1 MCVLQVHTELVGVQE
16 GGERQHE
23 ELDIRRQQQ
32 RHDELTFHAAAHRVR
47 PAPRPASPRPPTP
60 HLSASPSPPPGPDAQ
75 GSSPRHDT
83 NSALPLLLFDISIYK
98 YIQIYFK
105 ASPPHPARLAAR
117 TEGGGGSMSEHS
129 ESLTGSGVRRSQ
141 KRRRGDERTNAGKRS
156 NPLLPALYRNHPRN
170 QVYIFFRNILNNVYN
185 DRL

>member
-1 MCVLQVHTELVGVQE
+1 
-16 GGERQHE
+16 
-23 ELDIRRQQQ
+23 
-32 RHDELTFHAAAHRVR
+32 
-47 PAPRPASPRPPTP
+47 
-60 HLSASPSPPPGPDAQ
+60 
-75 GSSPRHDT
+75 
-83 NSALPLLLFDISIYK
+83 
-98 YIQIYFK
+98 
-105 ASPPHPARLAAR
+105 
-117 TEGGGGSMSEHS
+117 MSEHS